1 MTQSTQGSFLHCV
14 LTFLSFLKHVLQ
26 ITKEEGMQLRETK
39 GSMQDFKSVWSVGI
53 IRYTCIDEDFGH
65 RMAGNLQASSYSS
78 ANVAVVLAECALE
91 LLGAP
96 HSV

>member
-26 ITKEEGMQLRETK
+26 ITEEGMQLRETK